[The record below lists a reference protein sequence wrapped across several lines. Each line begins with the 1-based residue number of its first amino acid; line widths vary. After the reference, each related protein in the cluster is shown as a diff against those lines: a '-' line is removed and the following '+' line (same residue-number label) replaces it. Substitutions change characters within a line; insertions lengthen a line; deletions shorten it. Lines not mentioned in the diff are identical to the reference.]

1 MIRINF
7 VMFQPRLEID
17 GQAFDLGWP
26 INDAIAL
33 EDRVI
38 VAVSHYKL
46 QKTDPQFGRNVFA
59 LDRNGRELWRI
70 AASPAIFMDDQGR
83 KCPFPY
89 IYLQRSPDGR
99 GLWIDNQSG
108 IRCDLDPATGAL
120 SNPRR
125 FEK

>member
-38 VAVSHYKL
+38 VEVSHYNFPKS
-46 QKTDPQFGRNVFA
+46 DPLRSRNVFA
-59 LDRNGRELWRI
+59 LDRQGRELWRI
-70 AASPAIFMDDQGR
+70 AASRATFTDQQGR
-83 KCPFPY
+83 TYPCPY
-89 IYLQRSPDGR
+89 MNLHWSPDGSR
-99 GLWIDNQSG
+99 LVIDDQSG
-108 IRCDLDPATGAL
+108 TRLDLDPATGAL
-120 SNPRR
+120 SNVRR